1 MKILILILCLS
12 ITTVGFG
19 KEAQALSGGSAIHW
33 SNFSGALEGAKKV
46 VIYFGTPERRQNDL
60 KPSEPTLIINDF
72 EFYQKPLE
80 VSPEY
85 QSQLTALVCNPAS
98 FSEYR
103 GMKFC
108 GGFRPNVC
116 IEWQFESEGQQ
127 WHSRA
132 FACLG
137 CHEWRLIDTFS
148 AVHTDM
154 TQSAQEEIV
163 RITQALKAK
172 WAK

>member
-1 MKILILILCLS
+1 MKALILILCLS
-12 ITTVGFG
+12 VTTVGFG
-19 KEAQALSGGSAIHW
+19 KDAQALSGGSAIHW
-33 SNFSGALEGAKKV
+33 RNFSISLKGAKKV
-46 VIYFGTPERRQNDL
+46 GGHVGTPKQRQNDL
-60 KPSEPTLIINDF
+60 EPSEPTLIIDDF

-85 QSQLTALVCNPAS
+85 QSQLTAIVCNPAS

-103 GMKFC
+103 GMKLC

-137 CHEWRLIDTFS
+137 CDEWRLINRFS

-154 TQSAQEEIV
+154 TQSARDEIV

-172 WAK
+172 GAK